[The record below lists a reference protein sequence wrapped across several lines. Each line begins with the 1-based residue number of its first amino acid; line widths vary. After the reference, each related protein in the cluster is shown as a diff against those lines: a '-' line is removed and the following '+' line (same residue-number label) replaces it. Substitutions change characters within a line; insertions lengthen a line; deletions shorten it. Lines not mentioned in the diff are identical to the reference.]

1 MLKLGKLADYATALM
16 TALAA
21 QPDRVRTTPE
31 LAETAHVAAPT
42 AAKLLKVLARSG
54 LIESQRG
61 AHGGYKLC
69 RDPQKITVAD
79 IIKAV
84 EGPIAVTECSTQGGG
99 CSIES
104 SCNTRANW
112 RLINGAIRQALEAIT
127 LAQMAAPL
135 RRIESPIQFHRTTQA
150 AGH

>member
-16 TALAA
+16 TALATE
-21 QPDRVRTTPE
+21 PGRVHTTPD
-31 LAETAHVAAPT
+31 LAQQAHISAAT
-42 AAKLLKVLARSG
+42 AAKLLKLLTRGG
-54 LIESQRG
+54 LVESQRG
-61 AHGGYKLC
+61 ARGGYKLG

-84 EGPIAVTECSTQGGG
+84 EGPIAVTECSTHGGG

-135 RRIESPIQFHRTTQA
+135 RRIESPIQFHRGAQP

>member
-21 QPDRVRTTPE
+21 EPDRVRTTPE
-31 LAETAHVAAPT
+31 LAAAAHVAIPT
-42 AAKLLKVLARSG
+42 AAKLLKVLAKDG

-61 AHGGYKLC
+61 AHGGYKLSC
-69 RDPQKITVAD
+69 EPKKITVAD

-84 EGPIAVTECSTQGGG
+84 EGPIAVTECSAHGGG

-112 RLINGAIRQALEAIT
+112 RLINSAIRQALEAIT

-135 RRIESPIQFHRTTQA
+135 RRLESPVQFHRTA
-150 AGH
+150 PAGH